1 MSYKMNKSWER
12 ERESVHSP
20 EGVDELKKNVK
31 SGLVRQY
38 TGLCESMWRYEF
50 SDPRFDLMREMS
62 RDTVPEKFLFNN
74 GDCCWFVD
82 PGTDTIH
89 CLPYVYDTGGLNM
102 YGFPTQW
109 RPVPVGWDDNRTMPQ
124 SMQRIH
130 DLILDSDNSVVM
142 RNDLFGASDKAFTES
157 MVNELVDNVLTM
169 NQLQLIA
176 KCPFVFNVSED
187 NLLSAKNYFLA
198 LAENK
203 PVIFTNLNGE
213 RTDPVVQA
221 TNTSIDPALFEV
233 FDRFECMLLTYYGF
247 PCVPITKRAQQTV
260 SEVQSND
267 SKLYVRRQ
275 EKLRQREQAC
285 ERIGQVLGATI
296 TVVSVVD
303 EQAEQAMRDAQ
314 GVENGD
320 EEVSEDERV

>member
-1 MSYKMNKSWER
+1 MNKMNKSWER
-12 ERESVHSP
+12 NRDAIHSP
-20 EGVDELKKNVK
+20 EGVEELKRDVK
-31 SGLVRQY
+31 YGLLKLY
-38 TGLCESMWRYEF
+38 TGLAESMWRYEF
-50 SDPRFDLMREMS
+50 SDPSFDLMREMS

-74 GDCCWFVD
+74 GECCWFRD

-89 CLPYVYDTGGLNM
+89 CLPYTYDTGGLNM
-102 YGFPTQW
+102 YGYPTQW
-109 RPVPVGWDDNRTMPQ
+109 RPVPVGWDDNKTMPA

-130 DLILDSDNSVVM
+130 DLILDSDNSVIM
-142 RNDLFGASDKAFTES
+142 RNDLFGAPDKSFTEA

-203 PVIFTNLNGE
+203 PVIFTNLAGE
-213 RTDPVVQA
+213 RMDPVVQA
-221 TNTSIDPALFEV
+221 TNTAIDPALFEV
-233 FDRFECMLLTYYGF
+233 FDRFECMLLTFYGF

-267 SKLYVRRQ
+267 SKLTVRRQ
-275 EKLRQREQAC
+275 EKLKQREQAC
-285 ERIGQVLGATI
+285 ERISEILGATV

-303 EQAEQAMRDAQ
+303 EYAQQAMEDAQ
-314 GVENGD
+314 GDENEEGD
-320 EEVSEDERV
+320 EDERL